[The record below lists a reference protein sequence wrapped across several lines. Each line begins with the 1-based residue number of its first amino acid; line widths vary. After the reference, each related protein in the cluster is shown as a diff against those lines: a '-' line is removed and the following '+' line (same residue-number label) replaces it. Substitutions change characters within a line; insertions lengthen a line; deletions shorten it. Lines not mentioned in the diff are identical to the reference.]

1 MKKSLL
7 IFFAVLLLFPG
18 LSAAQEE
25 KLYFTAPTR
34 LPHTSRQMQT
44 PGFWI
49 ARHPHPDQLILD
61 PEGIETLNRRTRE
74 SGLTRDL
81 ETAVLPSGMAFAASL
96 ERDLTRFS
104 GSSYFLPDGRSA
116 GEEFYETVRA
126 AMNIP
131 AMPAELAARYG
142 VVVHFTAQRFFP
154 TEIPLTAEA
163 LDVHFDELQNSAL
176 DVGTPVVVL
185 HASADGQWLYVY
197 SSSSDG
203 WVKAADVAL
212 ADKETWKA
220 FLLTPIPA
228 VVTAAKADIYL
239 NSQMTEFHDYALM
252 GSVFPFM
259 AAEQET
265 YAIRIP
271 RRRDSGELEAVTGYI
286 KKEDAHIGYLPYTA
300 RNILEQA
307 FRLHNA
313 PYGWGGMYGE
323 QDCSRFLQEVFATVG
338 IQLPRNSSDQARIG
352 RATSIFDSS
361 TDSAKRQDALRQVA
375 AGDVI
380 LPMKGHIMLYL
391 GEVDGRFY
399 AIHAVWAYREPSPD
413 GDRVRVINRVVV
425 SDLSLGEG
433 STRTSL
439 MERLTAV
446 VNVQ

>member
-1 MKKSLL
+1 MKKAFL
-7 IFFAVLLLFPG
+7 IFFAVLLFFPG
-18 LSAAQEE
+18 SAVAQEE
-25 KLYFTAPTR
+25 KFYFTAPTQ
-34 LPHTSRQMQT
+34 LPYTHRQMHT
-44 PGFWI
+44 PGYWM

-61 PEGIETLNRRTRE
+61 PKGIETLNRRTRE

-81 ETAVLPSGMAFAASL
+81 ETIVLPSGMAFASSL
-96 ERDLTRFS
+96 ERDLSRFS
-104 GSSYFLPDGRSA
+104 DSVYFLSDGRPASV
-116 GEEFYETVRA
+116 EFYETMRA

-131 AMPAELAARYG
+131 AIPAELGSTYG
-142 VVVHFTAQRFFP
+142 VVVQFTGQRFFP

-163 LDVHFDELQNSAL
+163 LDVNFDELQNSAL

-197 SSSSDG
+197 SLSSDG

-212 ADKETWKA
+212 ASKEQWKE
-220 FLLTPIPA
+220 FLLMPIPA

-252 GSVFPFM
+252 GSVFPFI
-259 AAEQET
+259 AAENEG
-265 YAIRIP
+265 YAVRIP
-271 RRRDSGELEAVTGYI
+271 RRRDSGELEAVTGYV
-286 KKEDAHIGYLPYTA
+286 KKEDMHIGYLPYTA

-323 QDCSRFLQEVFATVG
+323 QDCSRFLQEVFAAVG
-338 IQLPRNSSDQARIG
+338 IQIPRNSSDQARIG
-352 RATSIFDSS
+352 RVTSIFDPS
-361 TDSAKRQDALRQVA
+361 TESAKRKDALRQAA

-413 GDRVRVINRVVV
+413 GDRVRVINRVAV